1 MVFQETRGGA
11 EREGERLTATF
22 TLDGDLPP
30 WLEHTGGGFSSARRR
45 RGTVDE
51 WEEERKQMSERS
63 GFQRVSRL
71 ITVEMSSV

>member
-1 MVFQETRGGA
+1 VFHETRGGA
-11 EREGERLTATF
+11 ERERERLTATF

-30 WLEHTGGGFSSARRR
+30 WLEHTSGGFFSARRR
-45 RGTVDE
+45 RSSVDG

-63 GFQRVSRL
+63 GFQRASRL